1 MAFDERWR
9 LGIRVAMGYP
19 EEGNT
24 DIVESPGLT
33 GRVPNNWQGKF

>member
-9 LGIRVAMGYP
+9 LGVGVTMGYL
-19 EEGNT
+19 EEDST

-33 GRVPNNWQGKF
+33 GWVPKNWQGKF

>member
-9 LGIRVAMGYP
+9 LGVKVAMGYP

-33 GRVPNNWQGKF
+33 GRVPNNWQGNF